1 MSDGQDRLL
10 TGAASPVTTPGPAAP
25 AAPTTPALGDDW
37 PAQAT
42 AQIVKTV
49 DLVRSKTTEPAITVA
64 RGVVYGLLA
73 AILGVASIV
82 VLSILLIRFVDIW
95 VPGDVYWA
103 YLIVG
108 GVFFLAGIVCWSQR
122 SRRPRAEGE

>member
-1 MSDGQDRLL
+1 MSVQGQDRLPGRPVGS
-10 TGAASPVTTPGPAAP
+10 TTSPPAAP
-25 AAPTTPALGDDW
+25 PPPSQDW

-49 DLVRSKTTEPAITVA
+49 DLVRAKTTEPATKVA
-64 RGVVYGLLA
+64 RAIVYGLVI
-73 AILGVASIV
+73 AILAVTAASLGCV
-82 VLSILLIRFVDIW
+82 MLIRFVDIW

-108 GVFFLAGIVCWSQR
+108 AVLVLAGVIAWSQR
-122 SRRPRAEGE
+122 TRKPAAEEG

>member
-1 MSDGQDRLL
+1 MSVGQDRL
-10 TGAASPVTTPGPAAP
+10 TPQAATRGDAIGAVGATANGQ
-25 AAPTTPALGDDW
+25 DW

-49 DLVRSKTTEPAITVA
+49 DLVRTKTTEPAVHVA
-64 RGVVYGLLA
+64 RAVVYGLVIAVLA
-73 AILGVASIV
+73 VAAAALAGIM
-82 VLSILLIRFVDIW
+82 LLRFVDIW

-108 GVFFLAGIVCWSQR
+108 GVVLIAGIVAWSLR
-122 SRRPRAEGE
+122 TRKPAPDEA